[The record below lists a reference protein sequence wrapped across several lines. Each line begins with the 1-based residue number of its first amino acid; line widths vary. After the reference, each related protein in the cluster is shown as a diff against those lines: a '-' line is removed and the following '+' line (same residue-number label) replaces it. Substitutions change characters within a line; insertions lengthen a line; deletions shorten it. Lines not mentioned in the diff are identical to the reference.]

1 MEREM
6 RGRVARHRE
15 HLERDACELD
25 RLASGEQDVGRVRA
39 KRHAG
44 RREAGRI
51 LEQHPLALGHV
62 HGCTRSFRQV
72 GDAEEVVP
80 VAVRHEDRLAAG
92 AEARERQA
100 ELGRIT
106 ARVDDHGIA

>member
-25 RLASGEQDVGRVRA
+25 RLASGEQDVGVYGRSVTPGGV
-39 KRHAG
+39 KPAG
-44 RREAGRI
+44 SSSSILSPSAMCTGAPVPSARSATPRRWSQWPCVTRI
-51 LEQHPLALGHV
+51 
-62 HGCTRSFRQV
+62 
-72 GDAEEVVP
+72 
-80 VAVRHEDRLAAG
+80 RLAAG

-106 ARVDDHGIA
+106 ARVDYHGIA